1 MEELG
6 IGLDGAW
13 PFSSDVHG
21 WRARRGV
28 LIATLHRRE
37 RPLFTRASVARMLC
51 RMKTAEPAAEKSSK
65 AKLRNSTVVFLV
77 GNIEPTMAWYER
89 LGFEARYFPPGFAIL
104 RRDDVEIFLQH
115 HDGYVRPDDPGA
127 REREAWNVYIETD
140 NVEALFR
147 ELSQRPDVN
156 ITRGLCPQEYGQ
168 VEFNVTDP
176 NGYVL
181 VFAQPVRR

>member
-1 MEELG
+1 M
-6 IGLDGAW
+6 
-13 PFSSDVHG
+13 VHG
-21 WRARRGV
+21 RFPEMYTVGGRAGVYPSRRCTG
-28 LIATLHRRE
+28 TNG
-37 RPLFTRASVARMLC
+37 PLFTRASVARMLC

-127 REREAWNVYIETD
+127 REREAWNVYIETV

-147 ELSQRPDVN
+147 
-156 ITRGLCPQEYGQ
+156 
-168 VEFNVTDP
+168 
-176 NGYVL
+176 
-181 VFAQPVRR
+181 